1 MVGLMRETFER
12 LMPMQSQRI
21 ADWLPDDAPALCG
34 RMVWCA
40 AAYGSIRR

>member
-1 MVGLMRETFER
+1 MVGPMRETFAR
-12 LMPMQSQRI
+12 LMPMPSQRN
-21 ADWLPDDAPALCG
+21 ADPDDAPALCA